1 MNILKM
7 DKELQGRLW
16 SHLLREDTVQE
27 QAAFLFC
34 MTEPAGNGSTFE
46 AVDQALLGPD
56 DFVAQHRDY
65 FELTDEARISLIKR
79 AHVLGASLAELHSHP
94 GPWPACLFPVRPD
107 GIEGDRAA
115 YAMAA
120 EETALFGLGGGA
132 LRLRRFGLVA

>member
-56 DFVAQHRDY
+56 DFVA
-65 FELTDEARISLIKR
+65 
-79 AHVLGASLAELHSHP
+79 
-94 GPWPACLFPVRPD
+94 
-107 GIEGDRAA
+107 
-115 YAMAA
+115 
-120 EETALFGLGGGA
+120 
-132 LRLRRFGLVA
+132 